1 MARKA
6 NYWKSETYARQS
18 DLTMGTRGE
27 RESTNLND
35 LTVNLAE
42 RYFGTTVPFLLI
54 SKSDQSKSV
63 ILRSKRAAMLV
74 VFQQLFDTGEKA
86 SVEKNFQ
93 I

>member
-6 NYWKSETYARQS
+6 DYWKSETYARQS
-18 DLTMGTRGE
+18 DLTMGKQGE

-54 SKSDQSKSV
+54 SKSDQSK
-63 ILRSKRAAMLV
+63 RN
-74 VFQQLFDTGEKA
+74 TT
-86 SVEKNFQ
+86 
-93 I
+93 